1 MNPCGRGIE
10 KWAER
15 FLSAKPGRPEMILR
29 LYIAGEAPNSVQAMA
44 NLEAICRE
52 YLSMAGPYKIEIID
66 VLKEPQRALKEG
78 ILVTPTLVKLSP
90 PPACKIVG
98 NLSEK
103 AKVLLALG
111 LER

>member
-1 MNPCGRGIE
+1 MSSDSRRIE
-10 KWAER
+10 EWAEGL
-15 FLSAKPGRPEMILR
+15 LSEEASQTEMLLR
-29 LYIAGEAPNSVQAMA
+29 LYIADQAPNSVQAVA

-52 YLSMAGPYKIEIID
+52 HLSLAGPYKIEIID
-66 VLKEPQRALKEG
+66 ILKEPQRALKEG

-90 PPACKIVG
+90 PPVCKIVG